1 MDLPYPRL
9 YLRMALYIGTAL
21 VAFILAGAAILALIA
36 SYELEGYVATRHSS
50 LGLEAADVLAE
61 GGRPALQRWL
71 AEDAKIPPDVSVF
84 VLDQNSKD
92 IFGHSL
98 PREFANF
105 VRRFVVTSIDEAESN
120 YRPLRLAPQLVASDG
135 QVYSFLVIPKT
146 IGIWGSPATFLGL
159 IAVALA
165 VIGSV
170 AWLIAS
176 RFGRPIG
183 ELQAAVRQLASGHI
197 DARVPAAISSR
208 RDELGAL
215 AADFNSMADRLQ
227 SLMAGRDQ
235 LMQEMSHELRS
246 PLARLQASLA
256 LATHRHQLGEMEHQR
271 IEVEIHR
278 IDKTIGEML
287 RFSRLDAQATI
298 VHRLIRVGKLL
309 RDLVDVADV
318 EAQARGCRLELNADR
333 HLQVVGDLEL
343 LRSGLENILRNAIR
357 YAPAGS
363 CVDLSAHQKGDNII
377 VQISDR
383 GPGVPEKYLGRIFEP
398 FFRVKNDQSDGD
410 GDGEI
415 AGSGL
420 GLAIAQRALAVLDGS
435 IIATAREDG
444 GLTFTIT
451 MPAADLT

>member
-9 YLRMALYIGTAL
+9 YLRMALYISAAL
-21 VAFILAGAAILALIA
+21 VAFILIGAAILALIA

-50 LGLEAADVLAE
+50 LGHEAADVLSA

-71 AEDAKIPPDVSVF
+71 AEEARIPPDVSVF
-84 VLDQNSKD
+84 VLDHDSQD
-92 IFGHSL
+92 IFGRPL
-98 PREFANF
+98 PGEFANF
-105 VRRFVVTSIDEAESN
+105 VRNFVVTAADESASN
-120 YRPLRLAPQLVASDG
+120 YRPLRLAPQLVAADG

-146 IGIWGSPATFLGL
+146 IGVWGSPATFFGL
-159 IAVALA
+159 IAVALL

-197 DARVPAAISSR
+197 DARVPTAISGR

-227 SLMAGRDQ
+227 GLMDSRDQ

-256 LATHRHQLGEMEHQR
+256 LASHRQKLDEAEREQ
-271 IEVEIHR
+271 IETEIRR
-278 IDKTIGEML
+278 IDRTIGEML
-287 RFSRLDAQATI
+287 RFSRLDTQVTI
-298 VHRLIRVGKLL
+298 VHRLIRIGKLL
-309 RDLVDVADV
+309 RDLVQVAEV
-318 EAQARGCRLELNADR
+318 EAQARGCRLALVADEN
-333 HLQVVGDLEL
+333 LQVVGDLDL

-357 YAPAGS
+357 YAPPDS
-363 CVDLSAHQKGDNII
+363 CVDLSAHQKDGNIV

-383 GPGVPEKYLGRIFEP
+383 GPGVPEQYLSKIFEP
-398 FFRVKNDQSDGD
+398 FFRVKSDDGD
-410 GDGEI
+410 ET

-420 GLAIAQRALAVLDGS
+420 GLAIAQRALEVLGGS
-435 IIATAREDG
+435 IIATARDGG

-451 MPAADLT
+451 MPTADLA